1 MNTLITK
8 ATVGCVVFAAMA
20 MANAAEAKTCRS
32 EYLKHYV
39 HGPSHKAMA
48 TTGGRNPLGKSS
60 MSCGTAWGY
69 GTTQEAINEAL
80 RQCRVSD
87 RKYKDKGVCQITEAK

>member
-48 TTGGRNPLGKSS
+48 TTGGRNPSRQILNVMRHSLGLWHYARGHQRSFTP
-60 MSCGTAWGY
+60 MP
-69 GTTQEAINEAL
+69 
-80 RQCRVSD
+80 RV
-87 RKYKDKGVCQITEAK
+87 RPKV

>member
-1 MNTLITK
+1 MSVIITR
-8 ATVGCVVFAAMA
+8 AIASCVVLGAMA
-20 MANAAEAKTCRS
+20 LSNAVEAKTCRS

-69 GTTQEAINEAL
+69 STTQAAINEAL

-87 RKYKDKGVCQITEAK
+87 RKYKDKGICQITEAR